1 MASRVDN
8 WVRPATGDLGGNGT
22 LESLRLKLRAG
33 ELGTLPFVIQNLL
46 QMLSD
51 PNSSAKHLGQVVAAD
66 QALSAAVLRL
76 ANSAYYGFSQK
87 VSDVKQAVALVGY
100 GSLRELVMSIT
111 SYDLIF
117 KHGGM
122 VFDRQEL
129 WNHGLSV
136 ACTARVLARRTRQI
150 PGEVVFVAGILHEV
164 GFTLIDQHARNLFVK
179 IVSTAR
185 KLGQSIATV
194 ERDLMGATHAD
205 VGMWAAQAWNLP
217 PVLQSA
223 IRFHHE
229 PFKAGEHV
237 LPAAIVA
244 MADLLCRDPYTIE
257 REQVELLRALASYL
271 KLTAADQAQVMQA
284 AQDEIKHVG
293 SFLGVATGGGSNSG
307 AGSA

>member
-1 MASRVDN
+1 MASNVDN
-8 WVRPATGDLGGNGT
+8 RVRTASGDLGGENG

-46 QMLSD
+46 QMLSN

-87 VSDVKQAVALVGY
+87 VSDVKQAVTLVGY

-136 ACTARVLARRTRQI
+136 ACAARVLARRTRLI
-150 PGEVVFVAGILHEV
+150 PGEVVFVAGILHEI
-164 GFTLIDQHARNLFVK
+164 GFTLIDQHAHNLFVK
-179 IVSTAR
+179 IVSHAR
-185 KLGQSIATV
+185 KLGQSIVTV
-194 ERDLMGATHAD
+194 ERDLMGVTHAD

-223 IRFHHE
+223 IRYHHD

-237 LPAAIVA
+237 VPAAIVA

-257 REQVELLRALASYL
+257 REQVEQMRALSDYL
-271 KLTAADQAQVMQA
+271 RLTKHDQTQVLAATH
-284 AQDEIKHVG
+284 DEIKTVS
-293 SFLGVATGGGSNSG
+293 SFLGVSTGAASAS
-307 AGSA
+307 AG

>member
-1 MASRVDN
+1 MPDVDN
-8 WVRPATGDLGGNGT
+8 WVRTATDHSGSEHG

-46 QMLSD
+46 QMLSN
-51 PNSSAKHLGQVVAAD
+51 PNSSAKQLGQVVAAD

-87 VSDVKQAVALVGY
+87 VSDVRQAVTLVGY

-129 WNHGLSV
+129 WNHGLAV
-136 ACTARVLARRTRQI
+136 ACTARVLARRTRLI

-164 GFTLIDQHARNLFVK
+164 GFTLIDQHAHNLFVK
-179 IVSTAR
+179 IVTHAR
-185 KLGQSIATV
+185 KLGQSMVTI
-194 ERDLMGATHAD
+194 ERDLVGVTHAE

-223 IRFHHE
+223 IRYHHE

-244 MADLLCRDPYTIE
+244 AADLLCRDPYTIE
-257 REQVELLRALASYL
+257 REQVEQLRVLSDYL
-271 KLTAADQAQVMQA
+271 KLTRNDQVAVMQA
-284 AQDEIKHVG
+284 AQDEVKNVS
-293 SFLGVATGGGSNSG
+293 SFLGVATG
-307 AGSA
+307 AK